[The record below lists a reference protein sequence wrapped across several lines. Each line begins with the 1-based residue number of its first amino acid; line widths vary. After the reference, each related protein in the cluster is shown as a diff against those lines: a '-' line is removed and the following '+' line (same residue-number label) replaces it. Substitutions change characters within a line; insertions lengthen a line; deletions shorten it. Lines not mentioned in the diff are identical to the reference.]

1 MVPFRTTNTRTTH
14 TCRTTDHRPQTA
26 ALTLQ
31 DRDYRKKQQAHQSTT
46 RTLLFLP
53 AVTGERRAPV
63 QARTEMPPPHAQSH
77 AHQPVAVSQSAAGAT
92 SMSLPASAYNLHLN
106 SIALASSSNLSV
118 TSASYSAASN
128 PTSRSTTPASQSTVS
143 RKPLYS
149 TDQHQPQRPVYDTS
163 VPLSRTV
170 YGGSSSLHPH
180 ANKASHIANSAPHI
194 SSALNYPANF
204 QTQAQTTFFP
214 ASLPRTSS
222 LLPPPRITVSD
233 NAWKQPALHDPFH
246 ASSWADPENDRD
258 HDDTVSPKNTRR
270 RGSKT
275 HSRSSSLGGLSD
287 GFRNLNR
294 WSISTASSR
303 ASNATP
309 GTRNRFSR
317 RMSIDSTSLF
327 TQNNQQPTSPRRLQ
341 KGRPSTA
348 GASPEERKSSIPP
361 LATLPPILP
370 LPSLEQEDFGRA
382 AFSRQQSRQESRTES
397 NVSRLGNGTPGVNET
412 SFLSISARDRPDSVL
427 PRSSFSRDATMA
439 HPENGSPT
447 FVRGHQRSRSQGL
460 KSSTDSATSPRTR
473 AKQPSQKAMLSKA
486 LQKANTAVQL
496 DNAQNFEGARTAYY
510 EACDLLQQV
519 LDRTPGDEDKKKL
532 EAIVSSFQAK
542 SMYLIR

>member
-1 MVPFRTTNTRTTH
+1 
-14 TCRTTDHRPQTA
+14 
-26 ALTLQ
+26 
-31 DRDYRKKQQAHQSTT
+31 
-46 RTLLFLP
+46 
-53 AVTGERRAPV
+53 
-63 QARTEMPPPHAQSH
+63 MPPPNAESH
-77 AHQPVAVSQSAAGAT
+77 AHQPVAAAAAT
-92 SMSLPASAYNLHLN
+92 SMPLPASAYNLHLN
-106 SIALASSSNLSV
+106 SIALASSSNLSL
-118 TSASYSAASN
+118 TSASYSAAASN
-128 PTSRSTTPASQSTVS
+128 PTSRSTTPASQSTIA
-143 RKPLYS
+143 RIPLYAS
-149 TDQHQPQRPVYDTS
+149 DDQPPIRPVYDPS

-170 YGGSSSLHPH
+170 YGGASSLYPH
-180 ANKASHIANSAPHI
+180 ANKASHSANSAPHI
-194 SSALNYPANF
+194 TSALNYPAAAHA
-204 QTQAQTTFFP
+204 QAHAHAQAQAQVQAQQATFSP

-222 LLPPPRITVSD
+222 LLPPPKITV
-233 NAWKQPALHDPFH
+233 NETAWKQPTLHDPFH

-258 HDDTVSPKNTRR
+258 HDDPVSPKNTHR

-309 GTRNRFSR
+309 GAKSRFSR

-327 TQNNQQPTSPRRLQ
+327 SPNYQQPTSPPRRLQ
-341 KGRPSTA
+341 KARPSTA
-348 GASPEERKSSIPP
+348 GASPEERKPSIPP
-361 LATLPPILP
+361 LTTLPPILP

-382 AFSRQQSRQESRTES
+382 AFSRQETRQHSRTES
-397 NVSRLGNGTPGVNET
+397 NASRLGNETPGVNET

-427 PRSSFSRDATMA
+427 PKSAFNRDATMA

-519 LDRTPGDEDKKKL
+519 LDRTPGDDDKKKL
-532 EAIVSSFQAK
+532 EAIVSSISYHIHPVIQ
-542 SMYLIR
+542 